1 MPIDAS
7 HIVDPYAYAVLLAC
21 AEEERTR
28 SRLYVSN
35 AQKRKFEAMVDAG
48 WLRMDG
54 RIVRLTDPG
63 IEAMGLMGRL
73 LGELHDDSWRAVIV
87 DIDVTRDTQGE
98 RMREVMRERRAG
110 VTERREGP

>member
-1 MPIDAS
+1 MPIDVS

-35 AQKRKFEAMVDAG
+35 AQKRKFEAMLDAG

-63 IEAMGLMGRL
+63 FEAMELMKRL
-73 LGELHDDSWRAVIV
+73 LGELHDDSWRTVIE
-87 DIDVTRDTQGE
+87 DIDWVRGMQGD

-110 VTERREGP
+110 VTERREGE